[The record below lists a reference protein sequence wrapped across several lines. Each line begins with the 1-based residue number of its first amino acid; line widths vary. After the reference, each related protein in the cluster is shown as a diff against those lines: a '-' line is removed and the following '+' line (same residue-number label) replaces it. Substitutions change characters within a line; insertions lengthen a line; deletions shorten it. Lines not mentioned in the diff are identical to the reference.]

1 MGHNQNLPNIL
12 LYHKWKDFLK
22 LEEQLQASIESTS
35 KHQTNVDSMGF
46 TTAKYKADREERKC
60 VNSVAMNLLVD
71 IVTRPGF
78 IRHHENMNKSGTTL

>member
-1 MGHNQNLPNIL
+1 
-12 LYHKWKDFLK
+12 
-22 LEEQLQASIESTS
+22 
-35 KHQTNVDSMGF
+35 MGF

-71 IVTRPGF
+71 CDIPSDIVTRPGF